1 MQNTVRIGC
10 AGLALVTLLALDAAA
25 QTPRPAASLA
35 PEDGQHAF
43 DWEIGTW
50 DTQLKLL
57 KGPLTGSTTWVE
69 YRGTSA
75 VRKVMDGRANLVEL
89 SVAGP
94 GGKIEGVSLRL
105 YDPTARQWK
114 LHFASIADGQL
125 TPPAIGGFVGD
136 HGEFYAQDSLRGR
149 AIFVRFVIDKV
160 DARTW
165 RFVQAF
171 SDDGGKTWEPNWI
184 ATDTRIADAPAR
196 N

>member
-1 MQNTVRIGC
+1 MSLRV
-10 AGLALVTLLALDAAA
+10 LVTAALIAGAWVPAAA
-25 QTPRPAASLA
+25 QGDA
-35 PEDGQHAF
+35 PPHDGSRDF